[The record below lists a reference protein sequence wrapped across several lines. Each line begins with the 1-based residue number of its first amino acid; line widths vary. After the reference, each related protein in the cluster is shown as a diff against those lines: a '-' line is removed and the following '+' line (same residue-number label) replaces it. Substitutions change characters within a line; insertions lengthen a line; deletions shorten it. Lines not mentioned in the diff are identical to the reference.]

1 MTYFR
6 APAESSNRNSVD
18 VKNLTRRPP
27 MNRAPISN
35 STGAQQTFAENIQ
48 PQAISQSISVNG
60 SGGLINYPS
69 FQRRIS
75 PQHTSTTGPSYSY
88 APPSSY
94 DIASPPLA
102 SISPSLSRRR
112 SDYIDQSREV
122 INNLSHHQ
130 PRSPID
136 YPDLNTHNTPAT
148 PVLRPPPAAAPS
160 AHERQDLRP
169 RVGTFSSSQAMTD
182 PPLPR
187 LNSDYPVTYWS
198 TDQIGLSGLKN
209 LGNTCYMNAP
219 IQCLSASVPFA
230 RFFLGKY
237 IQFLRVAMLRL
248 LCRQAVVCS
257 CQPYESY
264 GLARETHLCFR
275 LFGS

>member
-1 MTYFR
+1 MTYAR
-6 APAESSNRNSVD
+6 AAAESSNRNSVD
-18 VKNLTRRPP
+18 AKTLTRRPAI
-27 MNRAPISN
+27 NRAPISN
-35 STGAQQTFAENIQ
+35 STSIQQAFAENVQ
-48 PQAISQSISVNG
+48 PLAISQSISVNG
-60 SGGLINYPS
+60 SGGTITYPS

-75 PQHTSTTGPSYSY
+75 PQHTSAAGPPYSY
-88 APPSSY
+88 TPPSSY
-94 DIASPPLA
+94 DITSPPLA

-122 INNLSHHQ
+122 INNLSQHHSQQ

-136 YPDLNTHNTPAT
+136 YPVLNTHATPAT

-169 RVGTFSSSQAMTD
+169 RVGAFSSQIAD
-182 PPLPR
+182 PLPPR

-219 IQCLSASVPFA
+219 IQCLSASLPFA
-230 RFFLGKY
+230 RFFLGE
-237 IQFLRVAMLRL
+237 FLSISMRDYAKIV
-248 LCRQAVVCS
+248 RQTS
-257 CQPYESY
+257 DGRQLS
-264 GLARETHLCFR
+264 TT
-275 LFGS
+275 